1 MISVSRT
8 LTLSTSRSLPRS
20 ARSVNGGLMLKFI
33 ARTTPSRSFHLVNN
47 PALWRY
53 TSQLKQRGKDE
64 DSTASKKDKDA
75 TDEDLERIKK
85 DIQDYI
91 NTSKQNKDKSEDKKE
106 WVSRQKNISE
116 RIQQL
121 EETITRQ
128 NGSNQ
133 QQHQQQNEKKQDN
146 DSNRNEPQDK
156 QKPNDFFSRNE
167 DPSPGMNNPN
177 NINLLK
183 LGLTFFVLS
192 FLLDLINGSS
202 DINEISW
209 QEFYNNYLAHGYV
222 SRLVVI
228 NNSRVKV
235 ILNDTGKVQ
244 SNQSSSGNNSNE
256 IFFNIG
262 SIDTFEKKM
271 NKAQEELDIQND
283 FRIPIAYVQ
292 QGNFTRTLFQ
302 VLPTVVMITG
312 LIWLTKKSASAAG
325 QGGKNGIFGLSRSKA
340 RQFNTE
346 TDVKVK
352 FKDVAGCD
360 EAKEEIMEFV
370 SFLKEPS
377 RYEKMGAKIPR
388 GAILSGQ
395 PGTGK
400 TLLAKATAGEAN
412 VPFYFVSGSEFV
424 EMFVGV
430 GAARVRD
437 LFKTARENAPSI
449 VFIDEIDAVG
459 KARQKGN
466 FSGANDERE
475 NTLNQI
481 LVEMD
486 GFTPSDH
493 VVVLA
498 GTNRP
503 DILDK
508 ALLRPGRFDRHI
520 DIDKPEL
527 EGRKAIFA
535 VHLAKLKLANKIFDL
550 KNRLA
555 ALTPGFSGA
564 DIANVCN
571 EAALIAARNDDTS
584 VRLTHFEQAI
594 ERVIGGV
601 ERKSKL
607 LNPEEKRVVAYHEA
621 GHAICGWYLRYAD
634 PLLKVSIIPRGQGAL
649 GYAQYLPGDIFLLSE
664 QQLKDRITMSLGGR
678 VSEELHFDT
687 VTSGASDDF
696 KKVTNMATAMVT
708 QLGMSPKIGWINY
721 QKKSESDLTKP
732 FSDDTGD
739 TIDSEVQRIVNE
751 CYERCKKLL
760 QEKSAEVEKV
770 AQLLLNKE
778 VLTREDMIAMLGKRP
793 FPERNDAFD
802 KYLNDSETKKLEDQ
816 DRDNKNTPPA
826 ATAD

>member
-1 MISVSRT
+1 M
-8 LTLSTSRSLPRS
+8 SRSLNNLNNGLIFQFV
-20 ARSVNGGLMLKFI
+20 AR
-33 ARTTPSRSFHLVNN
+33 RTPSRSFHYVNN
-47 PALWRY
+47 PIYWRY
-53 TSQLKQRGKDE
+53 TTPVTQKGKNN
-64 DSTASKKDKDA
+64 DSNNNNIPKNDQDA
-75 TDEDLERIKK
+75 TDEDLEKVKK

-91 NTSKQNKDKSEDKKE
+91 NMSKEKKDNTENNKE
-106 WVSRQKNISE
+106 WVSRQKSINE

-121 EETITRQ
+121 EETIARQ
-128 NGSNQ
+128 NATN
-133 QQHQQQNEKKQDN
+133 HQQQQQQQQQNQQKSQSKQDN
-146 DSNRNEPQDK
+146 DPNNKDTNDKQKQNDFFNRNE
-156 QKPNDFFSRNE
+156 N
-167 DPSPGMNNPN
+167 PSPGLENPN
-177 NINLLK
+177 NVNLFQ

-192 FLLDLINGSS
+192 FLLDLLNSGS

-209 QEFYNNYLAHGYV
+209 QEFYNNYLAQGYV
-222 SRLVVI
+222 SKLVVI

-235 ILNDTGKVQ
+235 ILNDTGKIQ
-244 SNQSSSGNNSNE
+244 SSQSSSGNNSNE
-256 IFFNIG
+256 IYFNIG

-271 NKAQEELDIQND
+271 NKAQDELNIQND
-283 FRIPIAYVQ
+283 FRVPIAYVQ
-292 QGNFTRTLFQ
+292 EGSLTRTLFQ

-346 TDVKVK
+346 TDVKIK

-400 TLLAKATAGEAN
+400 TLLAKATAGEAG

-535 VHLAKLKLANKIFDL
+535 VHLAKLKLSNKIFDL

-584 VRLTHFEQAI
+584 VKLNHFEQAI

-739 TIDSEVQRIVNE
+739 IIDSEVQRIVNE

-760 QEKSAEVEKV
+760 QEKAADVEKV
-770 AQLLLNKE
+770 AQLLLSKE

-802 KYLNDSETKKLEDQ
+802 KYLNESETKKLEDQ
-816 DRDNKNTPPA
+816 EQDHKNTPPP
-826 ATAD
+826 ATAE